1 MSNKIDES
9 SDVNDVKQ
17 NNTPQTSPL
26 LNSSVIVA
34 IVSAL
39 FGTALGA
46 AITGYYTLTLEQKK
60 YEYSL
65 IQKALD
71 TADQGA
77 AAKRL
82 QFLLDADIIKN
93 LNSKKI
99 RDLASDPS
107 NLPTKYNYPD
117 YTIFICDA
125 QSNNF
130 SAKNLSKEVINS
142 LSNMKRV
149 GSIEEKIWN
158 NYEEMPL
165 VTLQDKL
172 TIVFDPYEVNEV
184 PLIKEQLKEIQNL
197 PAINAVP
204 NRGKESKWRLSLI
217 VCPSK

>member
-82 QFLLDADIIKN
+82 
-93 LNSKKI
+93 
-99 RDLASDPS
+99 
-107 NLPTKYNYPD
+107 Y
-117 YTIFICDA
+117 C
-125 QSNNF
+125 
-130 SAKNLSKEVINS
+130 E
-142 LSNMKRV
+142 
-149 GSIEEKIWN
+149 
-158 NYEEMPL
+158 
-165 VTLQDKL
+165 
-172 TIVFDPYEVNEV
+172 
-184 PLIKEQLKEIQNL
+184 
-197 PAINAVP
+197 
-204 NRGKESKWRLSLI
+204 RLRS
-217 VCPSK
+217 